1 MTAKILRRLSAEPAY
16 SAILYKIL
24 VYCTPA
30 RLSSDV
36 ERTILS
42 FPEMKGGLQSPL
54 TLLGW
59 LEEAGGIEQI
69 PVNEQESMW
78 STTMAGRSVVETESY
93 ENRLVRLLDQET
105 HYGDIYWQVLKACL
119 SPKSRIEIESI
130 LSGTPVLEN
139 SGILP
144 SFFIESLEKAGGLS
158 WDKKWITTEAG
169 KDLLKIAH

>member
-42 FPEMKGGLQSPL
+42 FSEMKGGLQSPL

-59 LEEAGGIEQI
+59 LEEAGGIEKSY
-69 PVNEQESMW
+69 VNEQESMW
-78 STTMAGRSVVETESY
+78 GTTMAARSVVETESY
-93 ENRLVRLLDQET
+93 ENRLVRLLDQEIR
-105 HYGDIYWQVLKACL
+105 YREIYLQVLKACL

-130 LSGTPVLEN
+130 FGRTPAFED

-144 SFFIESLEKAGGLS
+144 SFFLESLEKAGGLS
-158 WDKKWITTEAG
+158 WDKTWITTEAG
-169 KDLLKIAH
+169 KGLLKIAH